1 MSELCNGV
9 PRQIILDTIE
19 RLESESDPS
28 YPAGPTFDFLLSKQV
43 VFIQSPIRQIMAQTG
58 YPDSIDWDSVIEDG
72 GLSLLGDE

>member
-9 PRQIILDTIE
+9 PRQTILDIIE

-28 YPAGPTFDFLLSKQV
+28 HPAGPTFDFLLSRQG
-43 VFIQSPIRQIMAQTG
+43 VFIQSAINQIMAQTG

-72 GLSLLGDE
+72 GLSLLGD